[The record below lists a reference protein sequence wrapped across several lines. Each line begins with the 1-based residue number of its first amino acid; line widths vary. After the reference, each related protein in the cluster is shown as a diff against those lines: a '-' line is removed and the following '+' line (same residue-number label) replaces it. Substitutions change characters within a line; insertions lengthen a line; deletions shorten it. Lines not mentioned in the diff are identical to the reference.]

1 MEYVGIRRSTAGL
14 MGSHEALLLCS
25 LLLQLDLDVVSSYSG
40 SRRASE
46 CRPRSYGS
54 DSVVCVCDALH
65 CDLPGPV
72 TFPDPGHY
80 TVVTSSRE
88 GLRFHSQTHHLDDH
102 PAEGSV
108 AVEVGFATPRQTIL
122 GFGGAFTDAAG
133 MNMASLSAPAQD
145 LLMRS
150 YFSPAGLE
158 YNLCRVPIAGTDFS
172 VRPYSYD
179 DVEGDLLLQHFALA
193 QEDKLYKL
201 PLILRAQELSQRPL
215 RLVASPWS
223 PPPWM
228 KTIKMHN
235 ESGHVLPEMW
245 QPWSNYLV
253 KFVREYEGA
262 GAVIWG
268 LTTQNHPEPDEV
280 IWWNTCIW
288 TAEEMRDWIKE
299 SLGPTLEA
307 AGLRR
312 LKVMV
317 GDDSRNKFCGFM
329 RQVLSDSEAA
339 RYIDGVAFHWYT
351 DSEYGPEILNQTHE
365 LFPDKFILYTESCT
379 VPNMKIWKDPGEEAV
394 LLGSWLRG
402 EAYAVNIIEDVNH
415 YSAGWVDWNLA
426 LDTSGGPSWAGNRVD
441 SPIIINATADEF
453 YKQPMFYVMGHFSKF
468 VAPGSTVVPSRMLEP
483 EHQDIHTAAFLHP
496 DGPTVLVLL
505 NTGEAAMEVSVQIE
519 SGRFL
524 NLHLPARAIQTVL
537 FTRQQHKI
545 PAAAGEL

>member
-1 MEYVGIRRSTAGL
+1 MV
-14 MGSHEALLLCS
+14 S
-25 LLLQLDLDVVSSYSG
+25 LLLLLLVLTAPPSPSEG
-40 SRRASE
+40 ASE

-102 PAEGSV
+102 PAVGSV

-223 PPPWM
+223 PPSWM
-228 KTIKMHN
+228 KTNGKFN
-235 ESGHVLPEMW
+235 ESGQLLAEMW

-253 KFVREYEGA
+253 KFVEEYENA
-262 GAVIWG
+262 GAKLWG
-268 LTTQNHPEPDEV
+268 LTTQNEPLTGFNPNYA
-280 IWWNTCIW
+280 WNTCGW
-288 TAEEMRDWIKE
+288 SAEDMRDWIKD
-299 SLGPTLEA
+299 SLGPALRD
-307 AGLRR
+307 AGLGR
-312 LKVMV
+312 LKLMV
-317 GDDSRNKFCGFM
+317 NDNSRTS
-329 RQVLSDSEAA
+329 LPWYPEAMLVDPGA
-339 RYIDGVAFHWYT
+339 AQYIDGVAVHWYF
-351 DSEYGPEILNQTHE
+351 DWLVGPAVLDEMHLR
-365 LFPDKFILYTESCT
+365 FPDKFLLYTEACEGWLSPEDSK
-379 VPNMKIWKDPGEEAV
+379 VV
-394 LLGSWLRG
+394 LGWWERAES
-402 EAYAVNIIEDVNH
+402 YATNILEDVNH
-415 YSAGWVDWNLA
+415 YVAGWVDWNLA
-426 LDTSGGPSWAGNRVD
+426 LDVTGGPNWANNEVD

-483 EHQDIHTAAFLHP
+483 EHQNIHTAAFLHP

-505 NTGEAAMEVSVQIE
+505 NTDEAAVEVSVQV
-519 SGRFL
+519 GLDAFM
-524 NLHLPARAIQTVL
+524 NVHLPARAIQTVL
-537 FTRQQHKI
+537 LTQ
-545 PAAAGEL
+545 